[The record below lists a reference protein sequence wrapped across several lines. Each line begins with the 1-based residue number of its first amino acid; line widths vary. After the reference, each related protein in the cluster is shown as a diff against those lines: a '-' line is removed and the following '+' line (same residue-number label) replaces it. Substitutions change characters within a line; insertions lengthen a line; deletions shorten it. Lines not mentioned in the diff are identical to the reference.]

1 MMRKQPGVLSVL
13 AVLVIATGLSVWWIG
28 STANSDRLW
37 FLRTFTARA
46 DWISVYWDGETYMLF
61 PEDPA
66 YEAIMATFSDCV
78 AHWVNYEGEAHLT
91 DATLENYRATGRL
104 LELHYNKS
112 VQVHTRHLYPRARC
126 FFVPLA
132 GTDAHT
138 RRVFAGWD
146 DTPYEVALNI
156 SEARFAR
163 LVAAVEQ
170 AVPGE

>member
-1 MMRKQPGVLSVL
+1 MRKQPGFLGVLV
-13 AVLVIATGLSVWWIG
+13 VLVIVTGLLVWWIG

-37 FLRTFTARA
+37 FLRVFNARA
-46 DWISVYWDGETYMLF
+46 DWISVYWDGETYLLF

-66 YEAIMATFSDCV
+66 YEEIMSAFADGV
-78 AHWVNYEGEAHLT
+78 AHWTDYEG
-91 DATLENYRATGRL
+91 DALLVDDSLERYRTAGRL

-112 VQVHTRHLYPRARC
+112 VQVHTRHLFPRARC

-132 GTDAHT
+132 DADANA

-146 DTPYEVALNI
+146 DTPREAALNLNA
-156 SEARFAR
+156 ARFAR
-163 LVAAVEQ
+163 LLAAIEQ